1 LKKRKDKLILC
12 VFWTLFFGAVFS
24 MEWVCAEESEKEVL
38 LEAENAF
45 LKELE
50 LSRLDENLTVYE
62 ESTGL
67 NFSRT
72 VKKLIS
78 GELPFTLE
86 TLKKIGGEILFG
98 ELQRQKAAAVSILT
112 LLLGAAMFSNFAGIF
127 EKSQVSD
134 VSFYVIYLLL
144 FTMLTKTF
152 FEMSRLAEEALEQI
166 LTFMKLLM
174 PAYLLSALLS
184 SQALGGA
191 AFYELILTALSLVQW
206 GMRYVILPAV
216 NFYFLF
222 TLLNHISGE
231 DYLSKMAGLLKS
243 AVEWILKSMT
253 AAILGLQAV
262 QSLILPAVDA
272 MKQTVLQ
279 KSGGSIPVIGEI
291 FNNATEMVLGAAVLI
306 RNGVGTA
313 GLIVLLFLC
322 LSPALK
328 LLITGMI
335 YRVLAAGAQPV
346 ADKRLMECLDGCGK
360 GILLLLRVVICTG
373 MLFFLALALALAS
386 R

>member
-1 LKKRKDKLILC
+1 MKKRRDRLVVSVVLAFCFCWIWSTEN
-12 VFWTLFFGAVFS
+12 VR
-24 MEWVCAEESEKEVL
+24 AEENEKEVL
-38 LEAENAF
+38 SEVENAF
-45 LKELE
+45 LKELD
-50 LSRLDENLTVYE
+50 LAGLDKNLTAYQE
-62 ESTGL
+62 GTGL
-67 NFSRT
+67 TFART
-72 VKKLIS
+72 VQKLIS
-78 GELPFTLE
+78 GELPFSME
-86 TLKKIGGEILFG
+86 TLKKIIGEILFG
-98 ELQRQKAAAVSILT
+98 ELKRQKTVAFSILT

-134 VSFYVIYLLL
+134 VSFYVIYLIL
-144 FTMLTKTF
+144 FTMLTKAF
-152 FEMSRLAEEALEQI
+152 FEMSLLAEEALEQL

-174 PAYLLSALLS
+174 PAYLLAALLS
-184 SQALGGA
+184 SQTLGGA
-191 AFYELILTALSLVQW
+191 AFYELILTALSLIQW

-243 AVEWILKSMT
+243 AVEWLLKSMT

-262 QSLILPAVDA
+262 QGVILPAVDA
-272 MKQTVLQ
+272 MKQTLLQ

-291 FNNATEMVLGAAVLI
+291 FNHVTEMVLGAAVLI

-328 LLITGMI
+328 LLVTGLT
-335 YRVLAAGAQPV
+335 YRILAAGAQPV
-346 ADKRLMECLDGCGK
+346 AEKRLMECLDGCGK
-360 GILLLLRVVICTG
+360 GILLLLRVVLCTG